1 LYFRELLKSSF
12 FFFKLT
18 FKKTEIDTVFIYLSH
33 FNRHKGTNPYLSQ
46 LIKNLKKDGKKFLV
60 FEDADLGGSYKE
72 IPRSRSAIPF
82 DFITL
87 IYIVLLKL
95 GISQEKI
102 FRLIKKIIFRN
113 LSFKTVINMAGYTNT
128 FFLSEYPDS
137 KFFEVQHGMIFNGR
151 EWWMRDAWNKYP
163 NCGLILF
170 GDGFKKMIN
179 DNPSIYLPKKDMIRL
194 INYENKNRI
203 NPSIKSNII
212 LLSEQIT
219 VDNSDIEIKEYL
231 GKIDDIFVSSEI
243 LEKNGLQLLTK
254 THPRTPPRE
263 LYKRNIQYQNRVK
276 SLNGVSEIFCHVTF
290 NSSTIF
296 EMGLC
301 GIPTI
306 LVAGLE
312 RRNPSFFITH
322 YEYPFKELLISNK
335 SEFNSAINFLKN
347 KSNYELASKD
357 IMKWSKSFYSKR
369 KKHN

>member
-1 LYFRELLKSSF
+1 
-12 FFFKLT
+12 
-18 FKKTEIDTVFIYLSH
+18 
-33 FNRHKGTNPYLSQ
+33 
-46 LIKNLKKDGKKFLV
+46 
-60 FEDADLGGSYKE
+60 
-72 IPRSRSAIPF
+72 
-82 DFITL
+82 
-87 IYIVLLKL
+87 
-95 GISQEKI
+95 
-102 FRLIKKIIFRN
+102 
-113 LSFKTVINMAGYTNT
+113 
-128 FFLSEYPDS
+128 
-137 KFFEVQHGMIFNGR
+137 
-151 EWWMRDAWNKYP
+151 MRDAWNKYP

-170 GDGFKKMIN
+170 GDGFKKMVI
-179 DNPSIYLPKKDMIRL
+179 DNPSIYFPKKNMIKL
-194 INYENKNRI
+194 INYENNNTI
-203 NPSIKSNII
+203 TPSATSNIV
-212 LLSEQIT
+212 LLSEQVT

-231 GKIDDIFVSSEI
+231 KKIEDIFVSSEI
-243 LEKNGLQLLTK
+243 LKKMDFSFLLK
-254 THPRTPPRE
+254 HILEHSRE

-306 LVAGLE
+306 LVAGE

-369 KKHN
+369 KKT